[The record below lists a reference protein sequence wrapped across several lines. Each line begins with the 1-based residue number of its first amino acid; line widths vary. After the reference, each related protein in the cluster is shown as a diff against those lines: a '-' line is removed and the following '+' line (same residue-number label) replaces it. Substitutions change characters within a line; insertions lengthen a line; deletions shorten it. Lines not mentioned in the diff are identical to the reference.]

1 MLHVLHV
8 VEKSPLLVHVAHPS
22 ILLLHSEQ
30 VETADLYF
38 PDAHAAQLPLL
49 TIYTPP
55 HAVQVVVLEHV
66 EQLP

>member
-1 MLHVLHV
+1 M
-8 VEKSPLLVHVAHPS
+8 HVAQPV
-22 ILLLHSEQ
+22 ILLLH
-30 VETADLYF
+30 VEHAVLLDLYF
-38 PDAHAAQLPLL
+38 PEAHAAQVDPL